1 MTFSDYRESILM
13 YPVSQNHYS
22 LFPRV
27 QTGHISK
34 DQDLR
39 QSTAG
44 FKELKQ
50 GNYLKKAEI

>member
-44 FKELKQ
+44 LKELKQ
-50 GNYLKKAEI
+50 GNYL